1 MRKDKTLKLELIHKW
16 TCPYSAQVRDFI
28 EENGLKDRID
38 FLEVNETEGANDRL
52 SQLTGKTQVP
62 CLLIDGE
69 PQLESRDIIQW
80 LDQNLVGAQGTA
92 RG

>member
-1 MRKDKTLKLELIHKW
+1 MRKDKILKLELIHKW

-80 LDQNLVGAQGTA
+80 LDQSLVGAQGTA